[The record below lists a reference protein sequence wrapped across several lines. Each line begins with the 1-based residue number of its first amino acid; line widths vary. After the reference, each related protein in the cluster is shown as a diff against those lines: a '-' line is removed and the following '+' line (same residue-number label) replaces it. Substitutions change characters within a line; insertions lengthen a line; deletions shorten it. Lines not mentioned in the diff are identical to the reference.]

1 MNGWMKAALLSIR
14 HFNLPFVVRHLLLGV
29 TRFCQQFFW
38 LVQQF
43 GAVAI
48 KQIASELHFKYF
60 GTVFSLL
67 PSLSRSLLPLTL
79 PYLMLANTLGVQSL
93 STVRSLQ
100 SASTSSNSHLE
111 QSVHCSTFTFEP
123 QRQSERVREGEQE
136 INGYFAAWWS
146 NDLQSEQSANRKFII
161 FTVDF
166 TAFSG
171 DAAGAG
177 AELNFHLSVSPC
189 TPPIPSPSSLTS
201 LSLYGDNWHVR
212 AILFLSLLPY
222 RFVLRCVGPECLVYT
237 IYSATIYPVLCKC
250 SHRENCFLCS
260 ALLQLSQS
268 LSLLCFGS
276 GSAQFWLFNRS
287 ISVQAV
293 GNLFEP
299 YRVHTYIYA
308 SAEGPATCHMQPAGG
323 EGGVRN

>member
-14 HFNLPFVVRHLLLGV
+14 HFHLPFVVRHLLLGV
-29 TRFCQQFFW
+29 TRFCQPFFW

-123 QRQSERVREGEQE
+123 QRQSERARE
-136 INGYFAAWWS
+136 W
-146 NDLQSEQSANRKFII
+146 QSERGGARDKWI
-161 FTVDF
+161 FRRLMIKWFAVR
-166 TAFSG
+166 AVSKPKIY
-171 DAAGAG
+171 
-177 AELNFHLSVSPC
+177 NFHSWFHC
-189 TPPIPSPSSLTS
+189 IF
-201 LSLYGDNWHVR
+201 R
-212 AILFLSLLPY
+212 
-222 RFVLRCVGPECLVYT
+222 RC
-237 IYSATIYPVLCKC
+237 S
-250 SHRENCFLCS
+250 
-260 ALLQLSQS
+260 
-268 LSLLCFGS
+268 
-276 GSAQFWLFNRS
+276 RS
-287 ISVQAV
+287 RSWA
-293 GNLFEP
+293 
-299 YRVHTYIYA
+299 
-308 SAEGPATCHMQPAGG
+308 
-323 EGGVRN
+323 